1 MIQLNSRHIIGCHN
15 KFNVTK
21 VDMSKQKNTKDEML
35 QQDKNHNIIIITK
48 DKTSQ
53 QMNYHNI

>member
-1 MIQLNSRHIIGCHN
+1 MIQLNSRHIIKWHN

-35 QQDKNHNIIIITK
+35 QQDKIT
-48 DKTSQ
+48 T
-53 QMNYHNI
+53 